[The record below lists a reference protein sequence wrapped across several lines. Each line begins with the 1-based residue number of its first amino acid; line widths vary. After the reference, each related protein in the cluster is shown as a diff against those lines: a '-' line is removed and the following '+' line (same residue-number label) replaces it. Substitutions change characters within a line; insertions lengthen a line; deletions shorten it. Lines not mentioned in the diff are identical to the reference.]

1 MRASLGARSSLSA
14 AAALWACATRCL
26 YSSSFRL
33 VRSPRFLLRCM
44 GTPILPGQIPCMS
57 GSPHGVLGAVQLLPW
72 FLDGDGGA
80 WAAAMETSAIAA
92 IGNAKNRWFIGDLT
106 SS

>member
-1 MRASLGARSSLSA
+1 GGSITSDACLVGFPRSVQYEGGPIPTRASLGARSSLSA

-44 GTPILPGQIPCMS
+44 GTPILPGQMPCMS

-72 FLDGDGGA
+72 FL
-80 WAAAMETSAIAA
+80 
-92 IGNAKNRWFIGDLT
+92 
-106 SS
+106 